1 MVIYQRNR
9 KEMFRAAYRVLGDH
23 SLAEDAL
30 QEAFLAIAQRIDRI
44 RDPESRETMGLCCS
58 VAKNKAVD
66 LLRKVSR
73 EVAVP
78 PEDIEASCL
87 AEEDH
92 VAYTLAL
99 LPQELRDVLLL
110 RYDCGYSAAEIGKF
124 LGLSASQVRRRITE
138 AKKRLYGSPDG
149 GESNETRQ

>member
-44 RDPESRETMGLCCS
+44 RDPESRETRGLCCS
-58 VAKNKAVD
+58 VARNKAVD
-66 LLRKVSR
+66 PLRKVSR

-110 RYDCGYSAAEIGKF
+110 RYDCGCSASEIGKF
-124 LGLSASQVRRRITE
+124 LGLSASQVRRRIAK
-138 AKKRLYGSPDG
+138 AKKQLYDNLKG
-149 GESNETRQ
+149 GKSDDVRQ